1 MSLNPPPPGNVP
13 AKAFPPP
20 TAAPKPKSGGL
31 RPLILPRRGVVS
43 PLQRAQ
49 AASQASAL
57 ARKSIDAIFSQSRAP
72 WGGEAHLS
80 VAQIEELQKTVR
92 TLEAKLAERELALA
106 EAESKLGDRERALA
120 EAEALLQARAQVV
133 NAAQKNN
140 EEGTAI
146 SKEQGEAFN
155 KLKEELDR
163 QEESIKAQRQVLK
176 DREEFLEQSETALFE
191 KMQSQQEKES
201 ELEQKEEDIK
211 RMARQAGL
219 LKAEPK
225 EPMERA

>member
-1 MSLNPPPPGNVP
+1 MPLNPLSSGNVP

-80 VAQIEELQKTVR
+80 VAQVEELQKTVR
-92 TLEAKLAERELALA
+92 TLEGKLAERELALA
-106 EAESKLGDRERALA
+106 EADTKLGDRERALA

-133 NAAQKNN
+133 NASQKSS
-140 EEGTAI
+140 ESGASL
-146 SKEQGEAFN
+146 SKEQEDAFN

-163 QEESIKAQRQVLK
+163 QEESLKAARQVLK
-176 DREEFLEQSETALFE
+176 EREEFLEQSETALFE
-191 KMQSQQEKES
+191 KMQAQQEKES

-211 RMARQAGL
+211 RLSIRAGL
-219 LKAEPK
+219 TKVEPK
-225 EPMERA
+225 GPMERA